1 MTGESF
7 PRIDQAATLSSQA
20 PLPVENGR
28 PRVQRIV
35 DELPPLHIEVTP
47 PRRSPW
53 SLAIDGL
60 VEWEI
65 ELTLDGLRSM
75 GTIVRVEDF
84 HCVWGWS
91 RPGVRWTGVPTS
103 KLLDAAEV
111 DPRATHVR
119 FEAHGSPYASCVPI
133 EQARDG
139 LLAIGLELKPL
150 TAEHG
155 GPLRWLQPDYLWGY
169 KGVKWLGRIELIDS
183 VKAGPWETAVGDIEG
198 RVPDG
203 LIDRFGGLRQ
213 KGGLQ

>member
-1 MTGESF
+1 MTGMIGEERPFVDDKSV
-7 PRIDQAATLSSQA
+7 P
-20 PLPVENGR
+20 PLPLENGR

-35 DELPPLHIEVTP
+35 DELPPLHVELEP
-47 PRRSPW
+47 PARDPW
-53 SLAIDGL
+53 LLSVGGL
-60 VEWEI
+60 VARPL
-65 ELTLDGLRSM
+65 ELSIAGLRSL

-91 RPGVRWTGVPTS
+91 RPGVRWTGTPTGV
-103 KLLDAAEV
+103 LLDEAGI
-111 DPRATHVR
+111 DRRATHVR
-119 FEAHGSPYASCVPI
+119 FSAYDSPYASCVPI
-133 EQARDG
+133 DQARDG

-169 KGVKWLGRIELIDS
+169 KGVKWLGSIELIDS

-203 LIDRFGGLRQ
+203 LIDRFSDLRQ